1 MSEILSQLDEVI
13 RERMTHDPETSY
25 VSSLF
30 HKGLE
35 KIQKKVSEEALESIL
50 AAESGS
56 SNNVINEVADL
67 WFHTLILL
75 AARDVS
81 SDEVLAEL
89 ERRFG
94 LSGIEEKKNRTS

>member
-1 MSEILSQLDEVI
+1 MPDILSQLDEVI
-13 RERMTHDPETSY
+13 RERMTHNPETSY

-30 HKGLE
+30 HQGLE
-35 KIQKKVSEEALESIL
+35 KIQKKVGEEAIESIL

-56 SNNVINEVADL
+56 SKNVINEVADL
-67 WFHTLILL
+67 WFHSLILL

-81 SDEVLAEL
+81 SDEVLTEL

-94 LSGIEEKKNRTS
+94 LSGIDEKKNRTS